1 MAVKY
6 GSALFICHFLA
17 TCKYLTKQSVP
28 LYIFPFYTINNII
41 IFMDTGKKIYSSI
54 IAAIIGD
61 SLGVPAEFSSQQEL
75 SLCAV
80 KNMFG
85 YGRYDHPQ
93 GTWSDDSAMILCTIE
108 SLCKGYDIE
117 MLAHTFCKWLF
128 EAHWTAT
135 GVVFDAGIATVVAL
149 DQIRT
154 EGKSAR
160 ESGSKLEQDNG
171 NGSLMRIL
179 PAALFFH
186 KLPLNDFLERIHEV
200 SSITHAHP
208 RALIGC
214 GLYSLLIRE
223 LLKNNDK
230 IAALHSAVALAL
242 EYYNRYPEFKN
253 ELCQYI
259 RILSFELLTLE
270 EQEIRSS
277 GYIVDTLEAAFWC
290 FLKNKSTSTT
300 LLSAVNLGLDTDTTG
315 TVAGGLAGVQYGLD
329 DIPENWLDS
338 LARKEEIDQLVSQF
352 TSTIING
359 TTIPET

>member
-1 MAVKY
+1 
-6 GSALFICHFLA
+6 
-17 TCKYLTKQSVP
+17 
-28 LYIFPFYTINNII
+28 
-41 IFMDTGKKIYSSI
+41 
-54 IAAIIGD
+54 
-61 SLGVPAEFSSQQEL
+61 
-75 SLCAV
+75 
-80 KNMFG
+80 
-85 YGRYDHPQ
+85 
-93 GTWSDDSAMILCTIE
+93 MILCTVE
-108 SLCKGYDIE
+108 SLCNGYNIE
-117 MLAHTFCKWLF
+117 MLGHNFCKWLF
-128 EAHWTAT
+128 DAHWTAT

-186 KLPLNDFLERIHEV
+186 GLPVNNFLEHIHEV

-214 GLYSLLIRE
+214 GLYSLMIRE
-223 LLKNNDK
+223 LLKTNDK
-230 IAALHSAVALAL
+230 VAALHRAVALAL
-242 EYYNRYPEFKN
+242 EFYNKDPEFKN
-253 ELCQYI
+253 QLCQYI

-270 EQEIRSS
+270 EQDIRSS
-277 GYIVDTLEAAFWC
+277 GYIVDTLEAALWC
-290 FLKNKSTSTT
+290 FLRNESTSSI

-338 LARKEEIDQLVSQF
+338 LARKEEVIELVNQF
-352 TSTIING
+352 TSAING
-359 TTIPET
+359 ITIPET

>member
-1 MAVKY
+1 
-6 GSALFICHFLA
+6 
-17 TCKYLTKQSVP
+17 
-28 LYIFPFYTINNII
+28 
-41 IFMDTGKKIYSSI
+41 MDIQQKIYSSI
-54 IAAIIGD
+54 IAAIVGD
-61 SLGVPAEFSSQQEL
+61 ALGVPVEFSSQQES

-85 YGRYDHPQ
+85 YGRYDQPQ

-108 SLCKGYDIE
+108 SLCSGYDIE
-117 MLAHTFCKWLF
+117 ILGQTFCKWLF

-160 ESGSKLEQDNG
+160 KSGSKLEHDNG

-186 KLPLNDFLERIHEV
+186 DLPLNDFLLRIHEV

-214 GLYSLLIRE
+214 GLYSLFVRE
-223 LLKNNDK
+223 LLNTNNK
-230 IAALHSAVALAL
+230 TAAMHKAVTEAL
-242 EYYNRYPEFKN
+242 EFYNKKPEFRN
-253 ELCQYI
+253 ELSKYM
-259 RILSFELLTLE
+259 RILSFELMSLE
-270 EQEIRSS
+270 EQDIRSS
-277 GYIVDTLEAAFWC
+277 GYIVDTLEAALWC
-290 FLKNKSTSTT
+290 FLKSDSTSAT

-315 TVAGGLAGVQYGLD
+315 TVAGGLAGILYGLD
-329 DIPENWLDS
+329 DIPANWLDS
-338 LARKEEIDQLVSQF
+338 LARKQEIEQIVNQFASVIIMPDKCEIPQL
-352 TSTIING
+352 
-359 TTIPET
+359 

>member
-1 MAVKY
+1 
-6 GSALFICHFLA
+6 
-17 TCKYLTKQSVP
+17 
-28 LYIFPFYTINNII
+28 
-41 IFMDTGKKIYSSI
+41 MDTGKKIYSSI
-54 IAAIIGD
+54 IAAITGD
-61 SLGVPAEFSSQQEL
+61 ALGVPAEFNSQQEH

-85 YGRYDHPQ
+85 YGRYDQPQ
-93 GTWSDDSAMILCTIE
+93 GTWSDDSALILCTIE
-108 SLCKGYDIE
+108 SLCSGYDIE
-117 MLAHTFCKWLF
+117 KLGHTFCKWLF
-128 EAHWTAT
+128 DAHWTAT
-135 GVVFDAGIATVVAL
+135 GVVFDAGIATVISL

-186 KLPLNDFLERIHEV
+186 NLPLNDFLERIHEV

-223 LLKNNDK
+223 LLKTNDK
-230 IAALHSAVALAL
+230 VAAFHRAVALAL
-242 EYYNRYPEFKN
+242 EFYNRVPEFKN

-270 EQEIRSS
+270 EQDVRSS
-277 GYIVDTLEAAFWC
+277 GYIVDTLEAALWS
-290 FLKNKSTSTT
+290 FLKNESTSTI
-300 LLSAVNLGLDTDTTG
+300 LVSAVNLGLDTDTNG
-315 TVAGGLAGVQYGLD
+315 TIAGGLAGIQYGLM
-329 DIPENWLDS
+329 IFRITCLIHWPEKKKSIS
-338 LARKEEIDQLVSQF
+338 LNQF
-352 TSTIING
+352 ISAIL
-359 TTIPET
+359 IPETKEAKSL